1 MFKLLLFLILFLFS
15 LQVIYAETE
24 VCPVYIEENPQNEI
38 YLLIVLNIIF
48 GFSATILAYFYF
60 KRFR

>member
-24 VCPVYIEENPQNEI
+24 VCQVYIEENPQNEI